1 MNSGLETEK
10 RETKVYFPFL
20 LGFHLSS
27 VWDKQYK
34 NKEVEEETN
43 YNGGD
48 K

>member
-1 MNSGLETEK
+1 MNSRLKTGE
-10 RETKVYFPFL
+10 RETKVHFPFL
-20 LGFHLSS
+20 LAVHLSS